1 MSVGTVIKREAL
13 CLRPN
18 YHSVDVQSK
27 AIVLLGLNSILGLSF
42 KHPDAQT
49 AFFHRAQWKQ
59 LRAHYPLKKY
69 NVGDYTHIS
78 EFFSSIRDRYNKKKS
93 FDVNWL
99 NLYKELKRLDAKY
112 DPNIEATH
120 NDLNFCVHL
129 MLQILSIIKYQPS
142 LLEDQVD
149 SSEWDFVVKFWG
161 VVTERLVHA
170 TDLRLKWGD
179 THLTVHGIDS
189 AGYLKV
195 ELMVLTVDMRI
206 LHDKVRQRYNAET
219 DIGVCEAAEEDP
231 GNAKYIGDR
240 CKVMIESKAVIDRF
254 VLDGCLIDSVDSLQ
268 VCGPEVH
275 FGNTSLAESGLYVGT
290 QFYSA
295 TIDKSLSDLS
305 KYLDLAFHL
314 LCFHDQCVS
323 ISNQY
328 EEHLIKTRSKKVS
341 TKRTINDLLQ
351 DDITMKQASIRGSWN
366 PPRTSK
372 SPPPPPKNL
381 FGNDS

>member
-195 ELMVLTVDMRI
+195 ELMVLDQ
-206 LHDKVRQRYNAET
+206 QR
-219 DIGVCEAAEEDP
+219 
-231 GNAKYIGDR
+231 
-240 CKVMIESKAVIDRF
+240 
-254 VLDGCLIDSVDSLQ
+254 
-268 VCGPEVH
+268 H
-275 FGNTSLAESGLYVGT
+275 LA
-290 QFYSA
+290 
-295 TIDKSLSDLS
+295 
-305 KYLDLAFHL
+305 
-314 LCFHDQCVS
+314 
-323 ISNQY
+323 
-328 EEHLIKTRSKKVS
+328 S
-341 TKRTINDLLQ
+341 T
-351 DDITMKQASIRGSWN
+351 
-366 PPRTSK
+366 
-372 SPPPPPKNL
+372 
-381 FGNDS
+381 